1 MQTIALDLK
10 NNPDLKSLIAD
21 MNPGDKIEL
30 VASIKSKDDQSVTL
44 TVETASEATASESEA
59 ADKPA
64 EEAMEKEDTKT
75 DGVIPDES

>member
-10 NNPDLKSLIAD
+10 NNPCLQSLVAD

-44 TVETASEATASESEA
+44 TIETASECSDTEESTEA
-59 ADKPA
+59 
-64 EEAMEKEDTKT
+64 ESSKEDKKDTKPE
-75 DGVIPDES
+75 GVIPDEPAE